1 MTNRSNGL
9 VDTLRRTNA
18 RLATKLL
25 RQSQELAQAR
35 HFAYH
40 DQLTGLAN
48 RTLLRDR
55 LRQAMAQAARS
66 HRQVALL
73 LIDLDGFK
81 CVNDRFGHTAGDQLL
96 RQVAQRLLG
105 CIRSCDT
112 ASRYGGDEFV
122 IMLPEIDAP
131 AGVDSVVEKI
141 RMRLLAPYCL
151 EKGMVSITVSIG
163 TAIYRAD
170 VQDCT
175 ELIERADTAMYR
187 EKTFR
192 GTDKRGPS
200 GSAS

>member
-105 CIRSCDT
+105 CIRSVTPRPAT
-112 ASRYGGDEFV
+112 AVTS
-122 IMLPEIDAP
+122 
-131 AGVDSVVEKI
+131 S
-141 RMRLLAPYCL
+141 
-151 EKGMVSITVSIG
+151 
-163 TAIYRAD
+163 
-170 VQDCT
+170 
-175 ELIERADTAMYR
+175 
-187 EKTFR
+187 
-192 GTDKRGPS
+192 
-200 GSAS
+200 